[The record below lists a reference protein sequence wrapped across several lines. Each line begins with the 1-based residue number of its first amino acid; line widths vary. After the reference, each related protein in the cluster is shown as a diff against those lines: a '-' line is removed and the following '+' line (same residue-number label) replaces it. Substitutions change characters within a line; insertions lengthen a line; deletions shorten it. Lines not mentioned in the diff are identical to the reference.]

1 MKEKKE
7 AQVQKVI
14 ELEAEIRQ
22 IKKRAADEVA
32 KAKKEAEEAKS
43 KYKNKYKSKYKSK
56 IHEWNRL
63 SNYIIF
69 E

>member
-22 IKKRAADEVA
+22 IKKRAAEEVA
-32 KAKKEAEEAKS
+32 KAKKEAKK